1 MLHIDIPGWTGLTLE
16 HLVLDFNGT
25 LALDGKLLPGVRER
39 LNNLVP
45 ALEIHVLTA
54 DTFGSVQDQM
64 RGIACAVSVIP
75 ASEQARSKAA
85 YVENLGPSGCVAV
98 GNGRNDA
105 LMLQTA
111 ALGIV
116 LLQEEGAAP
125 GTMAVA
131 DVVCRSVCDAL
142 DLLTHPLRLSATLRG

>member
-1 MLHIDIPGWTGLTLE
+1 MLTIDIPGWTSLTLE

-25 LALDGKLLPGVRER
+25 LARDGKLLPGVRER
-39 LNNLVP
+39 LNNLGP

-75 ASEQARSKAA
+75 ASEQARAKAA
-85 YVENLGPSGCVAV
+85 YLEKLGPSGCVAV
-98 GNGRNDA
+98 GNGRNDV
-105 LMLQTA
+105 LMLEAA
-111 ALGIV
+111 ALGIA

-125 GTMAVA
+125 QTLAAA

>member
-1 MLHIDIPGWTGLTLE
+1 MLHIDIPGWTSLTLK

-25 LALDGKLLPGVRER
+25 LALDGKLLHGVRER

-64 RGIACAVSVIP
+64 RGIVCAVSVIP
-75 ASEQARSKAA
+75 ASGQARAKAA
-85 YVENLGPSGCVAV
+85 YLDNLGPSGCVAV

-105 LMLQTA
+105 LMLQA
-111 ALGIV
+111 ASLGIA

-142 DLLTHPLRLSATLRG
+142 DLLANPLRLSATLRG

>member
-1 MLHIDIPGWTGLTLE
+1 MLNIDVPGWNRLVLE

-39 LNNLVP
+39 LDGLAP
-45 ALEIHVLTA
+45 ALKIHVLTA

-64 RGIACAVSVIP
+64 RGIACAASVIP
-75 ASEQARSKAA
+75 ASEQARAKAA
-85 YVENLGPSGCVAV
+85 YVEALGPSGCVAV

-105 LMLQTA
+105 LMLEAA
-111 ALGIV
+111 ALGIA

-125 GTMAVA
+125 GTLAAA
-131 DVVCRSVCDAL
+131 DVVCRSIRDAL
-142 DLLTHPLRLSATLRG
+142 DLLAHPLRLAATLRG